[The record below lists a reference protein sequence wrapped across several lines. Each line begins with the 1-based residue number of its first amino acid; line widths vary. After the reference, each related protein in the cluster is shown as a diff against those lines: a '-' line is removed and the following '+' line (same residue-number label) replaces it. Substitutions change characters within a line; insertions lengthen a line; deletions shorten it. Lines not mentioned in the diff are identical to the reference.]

1 MVYRASQVRL
11 HSWGPRICGPRC
23 IQILISSEDSD
34 SGLCRITMKD
44 SQLRCPDELRKASSR
59 LGRHAPNHDEGDES
73 VVECRLFCAIILRNK
88 ENVNTTVSARLLNL
102 PVARHSCARDSAEL
116 VNWGQRSSVME
127 RAGRCIYEGPARSC

>member
-1 MVYRASQVRL
+1 
-11 HSWGPRICGPRC
+11 
-23 IQILISSEDSD
+23 
-34 SGLCRITMKD
+34 MKD

-88 ENVNTTVSARLLNL
+88 ENANTTVSARLLNL

-116 VNWGQRSSVME
+116 VNWGQRSSVIE